1 MRYLTITSPDI
12 ENGKGCRV
20 TLWIPGCNRNCPG
33 CHTPWTHA
41 YNQGKEFTSETFNE
55 LCNILDKPYISGLTI
70 SGGDPL
76 MQSDKIL
83 KELAVILERIRKR
96 FPAKDIWIYTG
107 YTLNE
112 VLENKAQTEVLKLCD
127 YAVVGPFIQ
136 ELRDTTLAFRGSSN
150 QEIINI
156 NLNKFN
162 F

>member
-1 MRYLTITSPDI
+1 MRYLKITSPDI

-20 TLWIPGCNRNCPG
+20 TLWIPGCSRNCPG

-41 YNQGKEFTSETFNE
+41 YNQGEEFTGETFKY
-55 LCNILDKPYISGLTI
+55 LCSILDKPYIAGLTI

-76 MQSDKIL
+76 MQSDDIL

-96 FPAKDIWIYTG
+96 YPEKNIWIYTG
-107 YTLNE
+107 YTLDE
-112 VLENKAQTEVLKLCD
+112 VLEHPMKTEVLKLCD

-136 ELRDTTLAFRGSSN
+136 QLRDTTLAFRGSSN
-150 QEIINI
+150 QEIINV
-156 NLNKFN
+156 NLNKFH

>member
-1 MRYLTITSPDI
+1 MRYLKITSPDI

-41 YNQGKEFTSETFNE
+41 YNQGEEFTSETFNE
-55 LCNILDKPYISGLTI
+55 LCRILGKPYISGLTV

-96 FPAKDIWIYTG
+96 FPTKDIWIYTG
-107 YTLNE
+107 YTLDE

-156 NLNKFN
+156 NLNKFH